1 MINCKSKDKNSESSS
16 VGLIESVLEKIKRN
30 EAERDRVLVDYYKSM
45 MRQKDMAYSQAQMFQ
60 LALNYLLLHGYTS
73 ITSISG
79 VRKRLIKLGVIK
91 TK

>member
-1 MINCKSKDKNSESSS
+1 MVNNKDKNLESSS
-16 VGLIESVLEKIKRN
+16 VGLMESVLEKIKRN

-45 MRQKDMAYSQAQMFQ
+45 MRQKDMAYSQAQIFQ
-60 LALNYLLLHGYTS
+60 LALNELLLKGYTS

-79 VRKRLIKLGVIK
+79 IRKRLIKLGMIQ

>member
-1 MINCKSKDKNSESSS
+1 MTENINNAA
-16 VGLIESVLEKIKRN
+16 VAPTGIVESVLEKIKRN

-45 MRQKDMAYSQAQMFQ
+45 MRKKDVAYSQTKVCQFAVE
-60 LALNYLLLHGYTS
+60 YLFRKGFTE
-73 ITSISG
+73 ISTHEG

>member
-1 MINCKSKDKNSESSS
+1 MTNNKNKNAGNSS

-30 EAERDRVLVDYYKSM
+30 EAERDKVLVDYYKSM
-45 MRQKDMAYSQAQMFQ
+45 MRQKDVVYSQAQMFQ
-60 LALNYLLLHGYTS
+60 LSLNYLLLKGYTS

-79 VRKRLIKLGVIK
+79 IRKRLIKLGVIQ